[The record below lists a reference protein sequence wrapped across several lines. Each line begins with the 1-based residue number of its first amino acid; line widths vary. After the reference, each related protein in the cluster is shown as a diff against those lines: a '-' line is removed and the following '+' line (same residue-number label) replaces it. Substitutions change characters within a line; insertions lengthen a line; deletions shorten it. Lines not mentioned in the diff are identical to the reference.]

1 MRICFFPGVNAL
13 ASYRQPVSTVTKG
26 GVSVGDVVGDLAAEF
41 PCWRI
46 WRSRPRGMWW
56 ATRRGNVQYHDEP
69 RRPGWGITV
78 GGVATLPELACLLAA
93 QRDLDN
99 PDLPLDDDAWVLT
112 SRAGRLDEHRRG
124 VPGVGEGLAV
134 VA

>member
-1 MRICFFPGVNAL
+1 MIVVNAFLTDPNRFFPGVNAL
-13 ASYRQPVSTVTKG
+13 AGYRQRVSTVTKG
-26 GVSVGDVVGDLAAEF
+26 GVPVGDVVGDLAAEF

-99 PDLPLDDDAWVLT
+99 PDLPLDDEAWVLAR
-112 SRAGRLDEHRRG
+112 RAGRLDEH
-124 VPGVGEGLAV
+124 
-134 VA
+134 

>member
-1 MRICFFPGVNAL
+1 
-13 ASYRQPVSTVTKG
+13 VSTVTKG

-112 SRAGRLDEHRRG
+112 RRARRLDEHRRG
-124 VPGVGEGLAV
+124 VPGVAEGVGV

>member
-1 MRICFFPGVNAL
+1 MRIGFFPGVNVL
-13 ASYRQPVSTVTKG
+13 SGYRQPVSTVTKG

-112 SRAGRLDEHRRG
+112 PSRTP
-124 VPGVGEGLAV
+124 PG
-134 VA
+134 